1 MALSIYSANM
11 SREDSLKLLKRIFKY
26 FKPYKLYIFLACV
39 FMVLVALT
47 SAGTAYLVKPA
58 LDDIFMKKDVTMLL
72 VLHFAFVAL
81 TLVKSLGR
89 YFQNYFMQYCGLCVL
104 ETLRDELYN
113 KIVFLPVKFF
123 EDNQVGMLMSRIT
136 NDVTTIRSSL
146 PAVVSMVR
154 EVMTML
160 GLLGVVFYQ
169 NWELAIWAVLVLPL
183 GFYPFFYLG
192 RKLRKLGKKG
202 QSKLADVTSFLQEV
216 FSGIRVVKAFA
227 AEDYEAERF
236 AVENKRLVKIAF
248 KQVIINEI
256 SSPLMELVGAVGI
269 GLVMWYGGK
278 QVIGNAM
285 TPGTFFSFLAA
296 LVMLYDPLKK
306 LTTSNNDVQ
315 RALAGAERIF
325 EILDSESIREE
336 DSGDIAFSAPLTDLC
351 FDHVYFRYSKH
362 ADLALDNVSFTVR
375 AGERIALVGP
385 SGAGKSTFVNLI
397 PRFYEPESGEIR
409 LNGRNISEYTLRS
422 LREAVALVS
431 QETFLFNTSIAQNIA
446 YGIKDYDLEAVQ
458 EAAHKAYAHEFIMAM
473 PEGYDS
479 LAGERGT
486 KMSGGQKQRLAIA
499 RAIYKNV
506 PLLILDEATSALD
519 SESERIVQLALENL
533 MCDRTSIVIAH
544 RLSTVLNADR
554 ILVMDKGRIVA
565 VGRHEELL
573 AGNLLYQRLYNLQF
587 NADTDAPPDTP
598 LGEGGHV

>member
-1 MALSIYSANM
+1 MARATYSANLP
-11 SREDSLKLLKRIFKY
+11 RGESLRLLKRIFKY
-26 FKPYKLYIFLACV
+26 FKPYKLQIFLACV
-39 FMVLVALT
+39 CMAAVALT

-58 LDDIFMKKDVTMLL
+58 LDDIFVNKDVTMLL
-72 VLHFAFVAL
+72 LLPFAFVLL
-81 TLVKSLGR
+81 TLVKGLGR

-136 NDVTTIRSSL
+136 NDVATIRSSL
-146 PAVVSMVR
+146 PAVVSMLR
-154 EVMTML
+154 EAMTMA

-169 NWELAIWAVLVLPL
+169 NWQLAIWAVLVLPL
-183 GFYPFFYLG
+183 GFYPFIYLG
-192 RKLRKLGKKG
+192 RKLRKLGKKS
-202 QSKLADVTSFLQEV
+202 QITMADVTSFLQEV

-227 AEDYEAERF
+227 AEGYESERF

-248 KQVIINEI
+248 KQTKINEL

-278 QVIGNAM
+278 QVIDGVS

-306 LTTSNNDVQ
+306 LTANNNDVQ
-315 RALAGAERIF
+315 RALSGAERVF
-325 EILDSESIREE
+325 EILDSEDISEE
-336 DSGDIAFSAPLTDLC
+336 DSGAEVFTPPLTELR
-351 FDHVYFRYSKH
+351 FTEVSFRYAAD
-362 ADLALDNVSFTVR
+362 ADLALDNVSFTVK

-397 PRFYEPESGEIR
+397 PRFYDPQSGEIR
-409 LNGRNISEYTLRS
+409 LNGRNIQDYTLRS
-422 LREAVALVS
+422 LRESVALVS
-431 QETFLFNTSIAQNIA
+431 QETFLFNSSIAQNIA
-446 YGIKDYDLEAVQ
+446 YGVKEYDLDAVR
-458 EAAHKAYAHEFIMAM
+458 EAAQKAYAHEFIMAM

-479 LAGERGT
+479 LAGERGV

-499 RAIYKNV
+499 RAIYKDV

-533 MCDRTSIVIAH
+533 MRDRTSIVIAH

-554 ILVMDKGRIVA
+554 IMVMDQGRIVA
-565 VGRHEELL
+565 VGGHEELL
-573 AGNLLYQRLYNLQF
+573 ASSALYQKLYNLQF
-587 NADTDAPPDTP
+587 NAEAP
-598 LGEGGHV
+598 GEEGADV

>member
-1 MALSIYSANM
+1 MALAIYSANLP
-11 SREDSLKLLKRIFKY
+11 REESLRLLRRIFKY

-39 FMVLVALT
+39 CMVVVALT

-58 LDDIFMKKDVTMLL
+58 LDDIFMKKNVSMLMFL
-72 VLHFAFVAL
+72 PFAFVLL
-81 TLVKSLGR
+81 TLLKGLGR
-89 YFQNYFMQYCGLCVL
+89 YFQNYFMQYCGLRVL

-136 NDVTTIRSSL
+136 NDVNTIRSSL
-146 PAVVSMVR
+146 PAVVTMVR
-154 EVMTML
+154 ETMTMV

-169 NWELAIWAVLVLPL
+169 NWQLAIWAVLVLPL
-183 GFYPFFYLG
+183 GFYPFIYLG
-192 RKLRKLGKKG
+192 RKLRKLGKKS
-202 QSKLADVTSFLQEV
+202 QVKMADVTSFLQEV

-227 AEDYEAERF
+227 AEAYEAERF
-236 AVENKRLVKIAF
+236 AVENNRLVKIAF
-248 KQVIINEI
+248 KQTKVNEI

-278 QVIGNAM
+278 QVIDGAS

-296 LVMLYDPLKK
+296 LVMLYDPMKK
-306 LTTSNNDVQ
+306 LTANNNDVQ
-315 RALAGAERIF
+315 RALAGAERVF
-325 EILDSESIREE
+325 EILDSEEIREE
-336 DSGDIAFSAPLTDLC
+336 DDGAKTFTPPLVNLT
-351 FDHVYFRYSKH
+351 FDHVSFRYSKH
-362 ADLALDNVSFTVR
+362 ADLALDDVSFTVE
-375 AGERIALVGP
+375 AGERVALVGP

-397 PRFYEPESGEIR
+397 PRFYEPQSGEIR
-409 LNGRNISEYTLRS
+409 LNGRNINEYTLLS
-422 LREAVALVS
+422 LRESVALVS
-431 QETFLFNTSIAQNIA
+431 QETFLFNSSIAQNIA
-446 YGIKDYDLEAVQ
+446 YGIKEYNMEEVQ
-458 EAAHKAYAHEFIMAM
+458 AAAEKAYAHDFIMAM

-479 LAGERGT
+479 LAGERGV

-533 MCDRTSIVIAH
+533 MRDRTSIVIAH

-565 VGRHEELL
+565 VGSHDELL
-573 AGNLLYQRLYNLQF
+573 ANSVLYQRLYSLQF
-587 NADTDAPPDTP
+587 NAEGS
-598 LGEGGHV
+598 GEEQVYA

>member
-1 MALSIYSANM
+1 MALSIYSANL
-11 SREDSLKLLKRIFKY
+11 SRGESLRLLKRILKY
-26 FKPYKLYIFLACV
+26 FKPYKLQIFLACL
-39 FMVLVALT
+39 FMAVVALT

-58 LDDIFMKKDVTMLL
+58 LDDIFVKKDVSMLL
-72 VLHFAFVAL
+72 ALPFAFVLL
-81 TLVKSLGR
+81 TLVKGLGR
-89 YFQNYFMQYCGLCVL
+89 YFQNYFMQYCGLLVL

-136 NDVTTIRSSL
+136 NDVATIRSSL

-154 EVMTML
+154 EIMTMC

-169 NWELAIWAVLVLPL
+169 NWKLAIWAVLVLPL
-183 GFYPFFYLG
+183 GFYPFIWLG
-192 RKLRKLGKKG
+192 RKLRKLGKKS
-202 QSKLADVTSFLQEV
+202 QITMADVSSFLQEV

-227 AEDYEAERF
+227 AESYEAERF
-236 AVENKRLVKIAF
+236 AVENRRLVKIAF
-248 KQVIINEI
+248 KQTIINEI
-256 SSPLMELVGAVGI
+256 SSPLMELVGAIGI

-278 QVIGNAM
+278 QVIDGVS

-315 RALAGAERIF
+315 RALAGAERVF
-325 EILDSESIREE
+325 EILDSKEIREE
-336 DSGDIAFSAPLTDLC
+336 DSGAETFAPPLVDLC
-351 FDHVYFRYSKH
+351 FDHVSFRYTKH
-362 ADLALDNVSFTVR
+362 AELALDDVSFAVN

-397 PRFYEPESGEIR
+397 PRFYDPQGGEIR
-409 LNGRNISEYTLRS
+409 LNGRNLREYSLSS

-431 QETFLFNTSIAQNIA
+431 QETFLFNASIAQNIA
-446 YGIKDYDLEAVQ
+446 YGVKDYDLEAVR
-458 EAAHKAYAHEFIMAM
+458 EAARKAYAHDFIMAM
-473 PEGYDS
+473 PDGYDS
-479 LAGERGT
+479 LAGERGV

-499 RAIYKNV
+499 RAIYKDV

-554 ILVMDKGRIVA
+554 ILVMDQGRIVA
-565 VGRHEELL
+565 AGSHDQLL
-573 AGNLLYQRLYNLQF
+573 NDNALYQKLYNLQF
-587 NADTDAPPDTP
+587 NADTPEEDR
-598 LGEGGHV
+598 GHA